1 MNSSMPILERFSE
14 FENTAYKASPIHKR
28 VPHSNPL
35 RKSIIVSLHD
45 RKEEMTNTAITGQY
59 GIDSKAEFEII
70 FKQYYEGLCRYART
84 WIQDSDESEE
94 IVQNVF
100 VKLWEKREKLQID
113 TSLKSYLYKSVYH
126 ASLNLIKH
134 KKVKEEYLHMNDQ
147 QNKHSEIL
155 SNHALKELEGRIE
168 KTLLELPEQCRLIF
182 SMSRFQELKYR
193 EIAEVLNI
201 SVKTVENQMGKA
213 LKLMRHNLADFLSLL
228 LIIIHF
234 IINQ

>member
-1 MNSSMPILERFSE
+1 MNSPMPILERFSKY
-14 FENTAYKASPIHKR
+14 ENTAYTASPIFKR
-28 VPHSNPL
+28 VSNRNPL

-45 RKEEMTNTAITGQY
+45 LKEEMTNTAITGQD

-70 FKQYYEGLCRYART
+70 FRQYYEGLCRYART

-100 VKLWEKREKLQID
+100 VKLWEKRDKIQID

-134 KKVKEEYLHMNDQ
+134 KKVKEEYLHMNDRQ
-147 QNKHSEIL
+147 EKHSEIL
-155 SNHALKELEGRIE
+155 SNHAIKELEGRIE
-168 KTLLELPEQCRLIF
+168 KALLELPEQCRLIF

-193 EIAEVLNI
+193 EIADILNI

-213 LKLMRHNLADFLSLL
+213 LKLMRHNLADFLGLL

-234 IINQ
+234 IINK